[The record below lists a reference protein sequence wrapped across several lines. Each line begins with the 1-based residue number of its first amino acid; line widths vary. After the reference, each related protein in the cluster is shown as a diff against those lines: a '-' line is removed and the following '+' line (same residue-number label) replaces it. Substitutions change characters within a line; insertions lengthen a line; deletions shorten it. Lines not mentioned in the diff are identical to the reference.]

1 MRFLFRELQ
10 YAGQY
15 ATILRRFV
23 RSSQSTGGNKDVE
36 NLHTSFEAF
45 SNFRGLVLGITRN
58 TNSRFSQFELSVVNF
73 TMLYS
78 TIYIPSGH
86 PLLSGGIAH
95 YVSNVSSHDILSKT
109 KTCILSGHLHYPRIV
124 TTINFLLTKSVH
136 NQEKMLREITKWSPK
151 GKCFY
156 LFTYSLHWFFRNCME
171 ISLEKFFSF
180 FFFLTRRKES
190 GIKTW
195 RCCGSAF
202 KFYFLSGNITRK
214 WLWFANSLNGLL
226 PLPRSRRVNVLV
238 THLRKYPPKE

>member
-45 SNFRGLVLGITRN
+45 SNFRGLVLGITQN
-58 TNSRFSQFELSVVNF
+58 TNSRFSPFELSVVNF

-78 TIYIPSGH
+78 TIYILSGH

-109 KTCILSGHLHYPRIV
+109 KTCILSGHLHLPPTV
-124 TTINFLLTKSVH
+124 TTINFLLAKSVH
-136 NQEKMLREITKWSPK
+136 NQEKMLREITKWSSK
-151 GKCFY
+151 GKCFI
-156 LFTYSLHWFFRNCME
+156 FLHILSTDFSGIVWRSVWRNFF
-171 ISLEKFFSF
+171 F

>member
-78 TIYIPSGH
+78 TIYILSGH

-109 KTCILSGHLHYPRIV
+109 KTCILSGHLHLSRIV

-171 ISLEKFFSF
+171 ISLEKFFF

-195 RCCGSAF
+195 RYCGSAF
-202 KFYFLSGNITRK
+202 KLYFLSGNITRK

>member
-23 RSSQSTGGNKDVE
+23 RPSQSTGGNKDVE

-58 TNSRFSQFELSVVNF
+58 TNSRFSQFEFSVVNF

-78 TIYIPSGH
+78 KIYILSGH

-109 KTCILSGHLHYPRIV
+109 KTCILSGHLHLPRIV

-136 NQEKMLREITKWSPK
+136 NREKMLREITKWSPK

-156 LFTYSLHWFFRNCME
+156 LFTYSVHWFFRNCME
-171 ISLEKFFSF
+171 IRLEKFFSF
-180 FFFLTRRKES
+180 FFFFWRVEKKVES
-190 GIKTW
+190 KLEGAVVVPSSFT
-195 RCCGSAF
+195 
-202 KFYFLSGNITRK
+202 FYPGTLLETDY
-214 WLWFANSLNGLL
+214 GLL
-226 PLPRSRRVNVLV
+226 TAWTDCCLYLGLEGS
-238 THLRKYPPKE
+238 TF